1 MVVYCSWELKF
12 FKYNIFDIVGIFSVL
27 GAKIAFLAISIPL
40 LWMLLQPK
48 SWENELCIVTYLI
61 Q

>member
-1 MVVYCSWELKF
+1 MAIYCNWELKF
-12 FKYNIFDIVGIFSVL
+12 FKYNIFDVVGIFIILS
-27 GAKIAFLAISIPL
+27 AKIAFLAILATL

-48 SWENELCIVTYLI
+48 SWENELCTVTYLI

>member
-1 MVVYCSWELKF
+1 MAVYYSWELKF
-12 FKYNIFDIVGIFSVL
+12 LKYNIFDVVGIFSVL
-27 GAKIAFLAISIPL
+27 DSKIAFLAILTPL

-48 SWENELCIVTYLI
+48 SWENELCIVTNLI